1 MKKTI
6 GIIGGMGP
14 AATVDL
20 YARIVEATDAAT
32 DAAHLHV
39 IIDSNTAVPDRT
51 AAILHGGEDPTPELI
66 RSARRLEAA
75 GAELLM
81 LACNTS
87 YYFYD
92 RFVNAVSVP
101 FLHMPRETAREAARR
116 GYHRIA
122 LLATDGTRQ
131 AGVYQH
137 AFDAAA
143 PETRL
148 LLPEAEDQALLME
161 LIYDNVKAGRWD
173 MAAERLEGMLRR
185 LTAQGAEA
193 FVLGCTELPIAFRY
207 YAFPIRVIDPTTVL
221 ARAAVLAAGGRLKE
235 EN

>member
-1 MKKTI
+1 MKKTL

-20 YARIVEATDAAT
+20 YARIVENTDAAT

-39 IIDSNTAVPDRT
+39 LIDGNTDIPDRT
-51 AAILHGGEDPTPELI
+51 AAILRGGEDPTPQLI

-92 RFVNAVSVP
+92 RFVDAVSVP

-122 LLATDGTRQ
+122 LLATDGTCQ
-131 AGVYQH
+131 AGVYQR

-143 PETRL
+143 PEIEL
-148 LLPEAEDQALLME
+148 LLPERDDQAMVME

-173 MAAERLEGMLRR
+173 MTAERIEGMLRR
-185 LTAQGAEA
+185 LAARGAEA
-193 FVLGCTELPIAFRY
+193 FVLGCTELPMAFRHY
-207 YAFPIRVIDPTTVL
+207 GFDVETLDPTTVL
-221 ARAAVLAAGGRLKE
+221 ARAAILAAGGKLKE
-235 EN
+235 E